1 MFPQSTLPQKKVT
14 KKSHILQFLP
24 KILDDLSKSPNFEY
38 RGKKM
43 KSSYL
48 IDILHNLIL
57 KYYFKKENKFPLYSM
72 ILREKYGQYYN
83 YYINFLLEKKI
94 IHLEKK
100 HIKGKSSKIYSLNRE
115 ILKSEI
121 GRFINSDRIIIKKH
135 NSKLESSVSEKS
147 KSPILI
153 DVRNKIIRDLYDF
166 KIDYN
171 GAMEFIEKTIVDPDS
186 VNRNLYSVE
195 SIKNGNLFFHFD
207 KFGRFHTNFTILK
220 SEIRKNFLT
229 IDGLKTH
236 EIDIKNSQPLFLSK
250 LIKIVNTKWVK
261 SDELELFSFLVENGE
276 FYGYLSNKL
285 NLVGKEESKKLVYKV
300 FFGQNRKSSID
311 DDKFIS
317 LFPTIHNFIKLYKR
331 ENSDYRSLSHH
342 LQRMESDLIFNKII
356 RKLMVSNPDVKIL
369 TIHDSM
375 IVSEDN
381 RDIVNQILLKEM
393 SDIEF

>member
-1 MFPQSTLPQKKVT
+1 MFSQGTLSQKKVT
-14 KKSHILQFLP
+14 KRSHVLQFLP
-24 KILDDLSKSPNFEY
+24 KILDELSKSPNFEY
-38 RGKKM
+38 GGKRL
-43 KSSYL
+43 KSSYV
-48 IDILHNLIL
+48 IDLLHNLIL

-83 YYINFLLEKKI
+83 YYINFLLEKGI

-100 HIKGKSSKIYSLNRE
+100 HRKGKSSKIYSINRE

-121 GRFINSDRIIIKKH
+121 GRFTNSDKVIIKKY
-135 NSKLESSVSEKS
+135 NSKLESSVSDTS
-147 KSPILI
+147 KSPIEI
-153 DVRNKIIRDLYDF
+153 EVRNKIIRDLYDF
-166 KIDYN
+166 KIDYD
-171 GAMEFIEKTIVDPDS
+171 GAMGFIEENISDKDS

-229 IDGLKTH
+229 IDGSRTC

-250 LIKIVNTKWVK
+250 LINIVNTKWVK
-261 SDELELFSFLVENGE
+261 SDELELFSSLVENGE
-276 FYGYLSNKL
+276 FYGYLSNNL
-285 NLVGKEESKKLVYKV
+285 NLTGKEESKKLVYKV
-300 FFGQNRKSSID
+300 FFGQNRKGSID
-311 DDKFIS
+311 DEKFIS

-356 RKLMVSNPDVKIL
+356 KRLMISNPDLKIL

-381 RDIVNQILLKEM
+381 KEIVNQILLEEM
-393 SDIEF
+393 SGI

>member
-1 MFPQSTLPQKKVT
+1 
-14 KKSHILQFLP
+14 
-24 KILDDLSKSPNFEY
+24 
-38 RGKKM
+38 
-43 KSSYL
+43 
-48 IDILHNLIL
+48 
-57 KYYFKKENKFPLYSM
+57 
-72 ILREKYGQYYN
+72 
-83 YYINFLLEKKI
+83 
-94 IHLEKK
+94 
-100 HIKGKSSKIYSLNRE
+100 
-115 ILKSEI
+115 
-121 GRFINSDRIIIKKH
+121 
-135 NSKLESSVSEKS
+135 
-147 KSPILI
+147 
-153 DVRNKIIRDLYDF
+153 
-166 KIDYN
+166 
-171 GAMEFIEKTIVDPDS
+171 MEFIEKTIVDPDS

-207 KFGRFHTNFTILK
+207 KFARFHTNFTIFK

-300 FFGQNRKSSID
+300 FFGQNRKGSVD

-317 LFPTIHNFIKLYKR
+317 LFPTIHNFIKRYKR

>member
-1 MFPQSTLPQKKVT
+1 MFSQGTLSQKKVT
-14 KKSHILQFLP
+14 KRLHVLQFLP
-24 KILDDLSKSPNFEY
+24 KILEELSKSPNFEY
-38 RGKKM
+38 GGKRL
-43 KSSYL
+43 KSSYV
-48 IDILHNLIL
+48 IDLLHNLIL

-83 YYINFLLEKKI
+83 YYINFLLEKGI
-94 IHLEKK
+94 IQLEKK
-100 HIKGKSSKIYSLNRE
+100 HRKGKSSKIYSINRE

-121 GRFINSDRIIIKKH
+121 GRFTNSDKVIIKKY
-135 NSKLESSVSEKS
+135 NSKLESSASDTS
-147 KSPILI
+147 KSPIEI
-153 DVRNKIIRDLYDF
+153 EVRNKIIRDLYDF
-166 KIDYN
+166 KIDYD
-171 GAMEFIEKTIVDPDS
+171 GAMGFIEENISDKDS

-229 IDGLKTH
+229 IDGSRTC

-250 LIKIVNTKWVK
+250 LINIVNTKWVK
-261 SDELELFSFLVENGE
+261 SDELELFSSLVENGE
-276 FYGYLSNKL
+276 FYGYLSNNL
-285 NLVGKEESKKLVYKV
+285 NLTGKEESKKLVYKV
-300 FFGQNRKSSID
+300 FFGQNRKGSID
-311 DDKFIS
+311 DEKFIS

-356 RKLMVSNPDVKIL
+356 KRLMISNPDLKIL

-381 RDIVNQILLKEM
+381 KEIVNQILLEEM
-393 SDIEF
+393 SGI

>member
-1 MFPQSTLPQKKVT
+1 MFSQRTLSQKKVT

-24 KILDDLSKSPNFEY
+24 KILEDLSKNPNFEY
-38 RGKKM
+38 KGKRL
-43 KSSYL
+43 KSSYV

-72 ILREKYGQYYN
+72 ILRDKYGQYYN
-83 YYINFLLEKKI
+83 YYMNFLLEKKI
-94 IHLEKK
+94 IHLEKN
-100 HIKGKSSKIYSLNRE
+100 HRKGKSSKIYSINTE

-121 GRFINSDRIIIKKH
+121 GRFINSDKVIVKKY
-135 NSKLESSVSEKS
+135 NSKLESSASEES
-147 KSPILI
+147 KSPISI

-166 KIDYN
+166 KIDYD
-171 GAMEFIEKTIVDPDS
+171 GAMNFIEKTILDPDS
-186 VNRNLYSVE
+186 VNRNLYSVQ

-229 IDGLKTH
+229 IDGSRTY

-261 SDELELFSFLVENGE
+261 NDELELFSSLVENGE

-285 NLVGKEESKKLVYKV
+285 NLTGKEESKKLVYKV
-300 FFGQNRKSSID
+300 FFGQNRKGSID
-311 DDKFIS
+311 DEKFIS

-356 RKLMVSNPDVKIL
+356 RRLMISNPDVKIL

-381 RDIVNQILLKEM
+381 KEIVNRILLEEM
-393 SDIEF
+393 SDI